1 MCCGRT
7 MDRIRE
13 WAGRFPIRTK
23 LMLIYF
29 TFSAVLLATLLPT
42 VYSTVKYSLY
52 QSLAS
57 TLQIQL
63 TQMMTGAQIENSSQ
77 ATLGTEKI
85 GRGIEVAIFYGDG
98 DLMYSSTKESWIA
111 CAFDVPNRE
120 LLQVGDDTWMVVR
133 QEYEFAE
140 GDEQIVVAC
149 GKLGLIQSSINNLR
163 LLLVALTPLY
173 LFLSAFFAR
182 LIAGRALRP
191 IARIT
196 ETACSIRDG
205 DLSRR
210 IADIKTRDEV
220 GELADAFNSMISQVE
235 DSFQR
240 ERQFS
245 SDASHELRTPVAVI
259 LACAEDSLQERQSP
273 ETSQNLRSIQ
283 REGERINQIIAQ
295 LLTLTRGYEGRYRLE
310 LETFSLQ
317 EMMESLLE
325 ELADLAEQNQIQL
338 SSTVG
343 AEVELEADQWLIT
356 QLLVNLLNNAI
367 KYGRP
372 GGSVTVSAEGN
383 DWKTVIRIADD
394 GIGISSQD
402 LPHIFERFYRAD
414 RARNR
419 TGSGL
424 GLSIVQWIVQVHHG
438 SIAAESELGKGTTFS
453 VTLPRRQGVE
463 LPETRTGKGKKKLRR
478 KA

>member
-1 MCCGRT
+1 
-7 MDRIRE
+7 
-13 WAGRFPIRTK
+13 
-23 LMLIYF
+23 
-29 TFSAVLLATLLPT
+29 
-42 VYSTVKYSLY
+42 
-52 QSLAS
+52 
-57 TLQIQL
+57 
-63 TQMMTGAQIENSSQ
+63 
-77 ATLGTEKI
+77 
-85 GRGIEVAIFYGDG
+85 
-98 DLMYSSTKESWIA
+98 
-111 CAFDVPNRE
+111 
-120 LLQVGDDTWMVVR
+120 
-133 QEYEFAE
+133 
-140 GDEQIVVAC
+140 
-149 GKLGLIQSSINNLR
+149 
-163 LLLVALTPLY
+163 
-173 LFLSAFFAR
+173 
-182 LIAGRALRP
+182 
-191 IARIT
+191 
-196 ETACSIRDG
+196 
-205 DLSRR
+205 
-210 IADIKTRDEV
+210 
-220 GELADAFNSMISQVE
+220 MISQVE